1 MCAPSLLRYDK
12 PAALICKDE
21 KQYRSSVPA
30 VQAGPLPTA
39 PIAQQARGAAR
50 ATPAASRQQPCSHS
64 ACKSRPARRSQQTP
78 TPMQGEKNTVAVC
91 RPHRRRPCRLLHM
104 CSRQGMQGMHLQP
117 AQCDCPFCHPCK
129 VCRGFFS
136 YRFQRLCQLRGNIAA
151 LSQLH
156 QRRPCRLP
164 ASCSRQRSHRRQR
177 HRAAM
182 TLAGSPN
189 MPGCPKRATI
199 NVPTQPFPASSCC
212 TGLASLRCSTVAHP
226 QAGTQRG
233 RAD

>member
-1 MCAPSLLRYDK
+1 MQAEQAHCAR
-12 PAALICKDE
+12 
-21 KQYRSSVPA
+21 R
-30 VQAGPLPTA
+30 
-39 PIAQQARGAAR
+39 
-50 ATPAASRQQPCSHS
+50 TPADRAQLCNRKRAATGRTSRQTAAVYMLSCPQQCTDRQRPS
-64 ACKSRPARRSQQTP
+64 AKPICRRR
-78 TPMQGEKNTVAVC
+78 MIDVC
-91 RPHRRRPCRLLHM
+91 RLHCRRPCRLLHM

-164 ASCSRQRSHRRQR
+164 ASCSRQRSHRRQQ

-182 TLAGSPN
+182 TLAVSPN

-212 TGLASLRCSTVAHP
+212 TGLASLRCSTVARP